1 MSRWVVPNQGPV
13 VLILDPEKD
22 GRQDKSNLLQALECA
37 AKAGELRG
45 DLDKF
50 RVLLASHIELE
61 DALARE
67 AA

>member
-1 MSRWVVPNQGPV
+1 MRWIIPNTGPV
-13 VLILDPEKD
+13 VLVLGNDKD
-22 GRQDKSNLLQALECA
+22 AQTDKVNLLMALECA
-37 AKAGELRG
+37 AQAGRLFG

-61 DALARE
+61 AALARE